1 MKRMAENQ
9 AVEDRLKTMIVD
21 RLFLKLRPDEIEDGK
36 SLIEHYGV
44 DSVSL
49 LELVVGLEEEF
60 GVAVEDDEFDVAHF
74 ESVAA
79 LAQFVRDRQ

>member
-1 MKRMAENQ
+1 MAEERI
-9 AVEDRLKTMIVD
+9 EDRLKKLVVT
-21 RLFLKLRPDEIEDGK
+21 RLFMKIAPEKIDEDK
-36 SLIEHYGV
+36 SLVDTYGV

-60 GVAVEDDEFDVAHF
+60 GVHVEDKEFSLEHF

-79 LAQFVRDRQ
+79 LAAFVKEKLAQA